1 MNKERDDINN
11 EMIHLEKINNL
22 IQKDKGLAEAE
33 RLFSKINELM
43 LDAENTYLALCEL
56 EEEPP
61 AIENLMD
68 INTKVLSDY
77 NMWKS
82 ISEVERMA
90 HRFGMTKIVSI
101 NEGLEEGFDFLQF
114 YEDWM
119 TKVKI
124 AKEFFSN
131 SNNVDRLRVCGTV
144 LETCE
149 KLGSNYKILKIL
161 KNLEGEDLGQ
171 LMLRINKT
179 ENDDIASI
187 TDIIIKNHEN
197 EINDCLEIIK
207 E

>member
-90 HRFGMTKIVSI
+90 HR
-101 NEGLEEGFDFLQF
+101 
-114 YEDWM
+114 
-119 TKVKI
+119 
-124 AKEFFSN
+124 
-131 SNNVDRLRVCGTV
+131 
-144 LETCE
+144 
-149 KLGSNYKILKIL
+149 
-161 KNLEGEDLGQ
+161 
-171 LMLRINKT
+171 
-179 ENDDIASI
+179 
-187 TDIIIKNHEN
+187 
-197 EINDCLEIIK
+197 
-207 E
+207 